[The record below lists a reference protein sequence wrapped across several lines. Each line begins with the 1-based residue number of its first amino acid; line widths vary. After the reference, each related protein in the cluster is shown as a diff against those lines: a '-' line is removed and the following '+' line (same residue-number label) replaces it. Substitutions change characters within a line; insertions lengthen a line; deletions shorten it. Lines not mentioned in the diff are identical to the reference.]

1 MCEISRFFIKPT
13 FNLESRRY
21 IIINDTMYNFRASGF
36 RPTGF
41 RPTVFRPS
49 DFRPRGFRP
58 RGFRP
63 SVFRPSGFFVLPSF
77 VTASCY
83 ITKIFFS
90 DAHWPVKLCEFV
102 WQTNNAFSENI
113 LTQSLSD
120 TLPTLPLHF

>member
-1 MCEISRFFIKPT
+1 MCEIRRFFIKPT

-63 SVFRPSGFFVLPSF
+63 SVFVLADSSSYRLSSQRPATIYNHMDYYQQL
-77 VTASCY
+77 
-83 ITKIFFS
+83 
-90 DAHWPVKLCEFV
+90 
-102 WQTNNAFSENI
+102 
-113 LTQSLSD
+113 
-120 TLPTLPLHF
+120 